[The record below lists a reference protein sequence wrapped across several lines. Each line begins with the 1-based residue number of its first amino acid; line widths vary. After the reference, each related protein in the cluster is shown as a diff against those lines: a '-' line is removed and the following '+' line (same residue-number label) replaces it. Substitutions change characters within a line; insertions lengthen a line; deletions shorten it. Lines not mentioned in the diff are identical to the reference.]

1 MIKKIKSIITAKGG
15 TGKFI
20 RYLFVGGSAVVVDF
34 AIFEIL
40 LLIIGADNAVNIAGY
55 AVEPEKIANT
65 AAVIGGFIY
74 SFILNRS
81 WAFRSNG
88 SVVKQLA
95 LMAALLAINTV
106 ISNEAISFMGRRLS
120 IPFAAAKPVMQ
131 VVVAVWNYFIY
142 DKIIYKN
149 KGS

>member
-1 MIKKIKSIITAKGG
+1 MIEKIKSIITAKGG
-15 TGKFI
+15 AGKFI

-40 LLIIGADNAVNIAGY
+40 LLIIGADNIINIAGH
-55 AVEPEKIANT
+55 AIEPEKIANT

-81 WAFRSNG
+81 WTFKSNG
-88 SVVKQLA
+88 NAVRQLV
-95 LMAALLAINTV
+95 LMAALLIINTI
-106 ISNEAISFMGRRLS
+106 ISNEAISFMGRGLN
-120 IPFAAAKPVMQ
+120 IPFAVAKPVMQ
-131 VVVAVWNYFIY
+131 VLVAVWNYFIY

-149 KGS
+149 